1 MSGNREYFNRKL
13 HSLLGVI
20 PIGIFLIQHF
30 VINHFATR
38 GASAFN
44 QAAHFME
51 NLPFRYFLEIFV
63 IFVPLLYHAIYGVYI
78 AFQAKNNTSHYG
90 YFRNWMFRIQRWSG
104 VFLLIWITWHVWETR
119 IQAALG
125 AEVNFD
131 MMANIFSNPFMI
143 AFYIVGVLAAT
154 FHFANGLWSFAV
166 SWGIT
171 VTPRSQKIAT
181 YVTMGI
187 FFALTFV
194 GIRAILAFV
203 NPDLANI

>member
-1 MSGNREYFNRKL
+1 MAGNREFFNRKL

-20 PIGIFLIQHF
+20 PVGLFLVQHF

-51 NLPFRYFLEIFV
+51 NLPFRYLLEIFL
-63 IFVPLLYHAIYGVYI
+63 IFIPLLYHAIYGLYI
-78 AFQAKNNTSHYG
+78 AFQAKNNTARYG
-90 YFRNWMFRIQRWSG
+90 FLRNWMFRIQRWTG
-104 VFLLIWITWHVWETR
+104 VFLVIWITWHVWETR
-119 IQAALG
+119 VAAAFG

-143 AFYIVGVLAAT
+143 VFYIVGVIAAT

-171 VTPRSQKIAT
+171 VTPRSQQIAT

-194 GIRAILAFV
+194 GIRAILAFI